1 MGHLAIDECFNV
13 TEIMQSSHLST
24 TWSNLTISCLS
35 ILVSS
40 SVLKL
45 TVYELH
51 LSILVQKKVLI
62 RTTYGST
69 SATMEVS
76 G

>member
-1 MGHLAIDECFNV
+1 MGHSAIDECFNV
-13 TEIMQSSHLST
+13 FEIMQSSHLST